1 MSISHIDVTT
11 PDGAA
16 DAVLAL
22 PDSGEARHGVLF
34 LMDAFGIRPVIE
46 QMAQRIA
53 DRGYAVLA
61 PNLYYR
67 SGRAPL
73 FEMPDMTTEEARTAF
88 FGQVRPL
95 MADLTPERM
104 AADGGAYIERL
115 QQEVPG
121 PVAITG
127 YCMGARHGLRLA
139 AAYPDQVAALG
150 GFHGGGLVTEDPDS
164 PHHEVGKVKAEVF
177 FGHADNDQSNSP
189 EQIEALDRAFEE
201 AGVTHRSDVYE
212 GAPHGY
218 TMSDTPS
225 YREDAAERHF
235 DDLFALLDRAFAAQ
249 SVS

>member
-11 PDGAA
+11 PDGVA
-16 DAVLAL
+16 DAILAL
-22 PDSGEARHGVLF
+22 PETGEARHGVLF

-73 FEMPDMTTEEARTAF
+73 FEVPDMSSEESRTAF
-88 FGQVRPL
+88 FGQVRPF
-95 MADLTPERM
+95 MAELTPERM
-104 AADGGAYIERL
+104 VADGRAYIDRL
-115 QQEVPG
+115 QQETPG

-139 AAYPDQVAALG
+139 AADPSRVVALG
-150 GFHGGGLVTEDPDS
+150 GFHGGGLVTEEPDS
-164 PHHEVGKVKAEVF
+164 PHREVGKVRAEVF
-177 FGHADNDQSNSP
+177 FGHADNDQSNTP
-189 EQIEALDRAFEE
+189 EQIEALDRAFAE
-201 AGVTHRSDVYE
+201 AGVAHGSDVYA

-218 TMSDTPS
+218 TMADTPS